1 MNFDFT
7 KIGVTLDNV
16 KDFETALA
24 EYKKALRA
32 DAKQVTADKKA
43 GAADACNTA
52 IANGQIVKGA
62 TVIVMYNK
70 TEVAGT
76 ITNTP
81 SVDAKNIPVSSDTFA
96 NKDKFLYVPKQNFV
110 RMG

>member
-1 MNFDFT
+1 MNFDFAS
-7 KIGVTLDNV
+7 IGITLDNV
-16 KDFETALA
+16 KDFEAALA
-24 EYKKALRA
+24 EYKKTLRA
-32 DAKQVTADKKA
+32 DAKQATADKKA
-43 GAADACNTA
+43 GAVDACNAA
-52 IANGQIVKGA
+52 IADGHIVKGK

-70 TEVAGT
+70 AEVAGI

-81 SVDAKNIPVSSDTFA
+81 TTDAKNIPVSSNAFA

>member
-1 MNFDFT
+1 MKFDFNA
-7 KIGVTLDNV
+7 IGVTLDNV
-16 KDFETALA
+16 KDFEAAFA

-32 DAKQVTADKKA
+32 DAKQATADKKA
-43 GAADACNTA
+43 GAADACNAA
-52 IANGQIVKGA
+52 IADGQIVKDA

-81 SVDAKNIPVSSDTFA
+81 TVEAKNLPVSSDAFA

>member
-1 MNFDFT
+1 MKIDFAS
-7 KIGVTLDNV
+7 IGVTLDNV
-16 KDFETALA
+16 KEFETALA
-24 EYKKALRA
+24 EYKKELRA
-32 DAKQVTADKKA
+32 GAKQATADKKA
-43 GAADACNTA
+43 GAAGACNEA
-52 IANGQIVKGA
+52 ITNGQIVKGA

-70 TEVAGT
+70 GEVAGT

-81 SVDAKNIPVSSDTFA
+81 TVDAKNIPVSSDAFA